1 MINFENYINEFNGK
15 VVQNEEDFDRVLKK
29 SLQYINSI
37 VTADYSDSDI
47 SEAAYTLCDILSEN
61 EAADGIK
68 SEKADGLSVTYE
80 DNRLKKIMYSAL
92 RLYLP
97 AKLLYRGL
105 A

>member
-15 VVQNEEDFDRVLKK
+15 LIQNEEDFDRILKK
-29 SLQYINSI
+29 SLQYIKSI
-37 VTADYSDSDI
+37 AAVDYSESDI
-47 SEAAYTLCDILSEN
+47 AEAAYALCDIISEN
-61 EAADGIK
+61 EASDGIK

-80 DNRLKKIMYSAL
+80 DNRLNKIMYSAL